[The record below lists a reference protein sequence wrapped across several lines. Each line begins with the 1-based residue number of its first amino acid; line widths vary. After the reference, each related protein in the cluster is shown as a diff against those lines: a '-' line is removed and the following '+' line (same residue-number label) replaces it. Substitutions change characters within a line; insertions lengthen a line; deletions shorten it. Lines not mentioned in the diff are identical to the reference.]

1 MKLTS
6 SAFVDGGRIPQTYT
20 CDGDR
25 LLSPPLAISDI
36 PEEAGS
42 LVLIVDDPDVPK
54 ALLPEGHFV
63 HWVLF
68 NIPQSTSS
76 IPEGGS
82 AGIAGVNG
90 RGEKNY
96 TGPCPPPD
104 HEPTTHRYIFTLFAL
119 DTRLNL
125 AEGSSKEEVESAM
138 EGHVL
143 ETVDLIGTYSRA

>member
-6 SAFVDGGRIPQTYT
+6 PAFEDGGRIPQTYT

-25 LLSPPLAISDI
+25 LLSPALTIDGI
-36 PEEAGS
+36 PEGTES
-42 LVLIVDDPDVPK
+42 LALVVDDPDVPK

-68 NIPQSTSS
+68 NIPPSTSS

-82 AGIAGVNG
+82 VGIAGANG
-90 RGEKNY
+90 RGDKNY

-104 HEPTTHRYIFTLFAL
+104 HEPTTHRYIFALHAL
-119 DTRLNL
+119 DTRLDL
-125 AEGSSKEEVESAM
+125 PEGASKDAVESAM
-138 EGHVL
+138 ENHIL
-143 ETVDLIGTYSRA
+143 ETAELIGTYSRA